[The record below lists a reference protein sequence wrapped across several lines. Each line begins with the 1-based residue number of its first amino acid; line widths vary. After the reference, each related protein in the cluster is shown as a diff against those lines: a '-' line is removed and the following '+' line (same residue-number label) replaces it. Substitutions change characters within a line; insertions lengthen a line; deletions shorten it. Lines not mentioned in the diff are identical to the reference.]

1 MWNLRKWTDMVEG
14 YIHKFVF
21 YNSLSLLWVWW
32 KAETFRW
39 YCNQNGVRLVKQVI
53 STESK
58 VWDLRSFGIL
68 RSVKS
73 QKGTDLIYSAV
84 EARNHEF

>member
-1 MWNLRKWTDMVEG
+1 MVEG

-53 STESK
+53 ST
-58 VWDLRSFGIL
+58 
-68 RSVKS
+68 
-73 QKGTDLIYSAV
+73 
-84 EARNHEF
+84 